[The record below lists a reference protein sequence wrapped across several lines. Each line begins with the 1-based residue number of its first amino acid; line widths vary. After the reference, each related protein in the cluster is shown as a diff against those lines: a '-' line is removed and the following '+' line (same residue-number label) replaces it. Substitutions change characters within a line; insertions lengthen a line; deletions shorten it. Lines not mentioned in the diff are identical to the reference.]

1 MLFCVTISGV
11 QLNAGENTI
20 NIAGKSD
27 WTLDFVKMAVVK
39 TSDLAELPEEDEF
52 LHQSHIVR
60 SDGGVPVMRQKL
72 LKLIQQSMTLIIYAE
87 KFDQYD
93 ENCGYAWNYDWEAD
107 KNQVAVLKAVAKA
120 SGNDFIAEAFSN
132 LTAIFYDSQ
141 RMLLRK
147 YRFFQR

>member
-1 MLFCVTISGV
+1 
-11 QLNAGENTI
+11 
-20 NIAGKSD
+20 
-27 WTLDFVKMAVVK
+27 MAVVK

-60 SDGGVPVMRQKL
+60 SDGGVPGYATEVTKIDTT
-72 LKLIQQSMTLIIYAE
+72 KHDINYYAE

-93 ENCGYAWNYDWEAD
+93 EDCGYAWNYDWEAD

-132 LTAIFYDSQ
+132 SPPYFMTVSGCSSGNTDSSK
-141 RMLLRK
+141 R
-147 YRFFQR
+147 